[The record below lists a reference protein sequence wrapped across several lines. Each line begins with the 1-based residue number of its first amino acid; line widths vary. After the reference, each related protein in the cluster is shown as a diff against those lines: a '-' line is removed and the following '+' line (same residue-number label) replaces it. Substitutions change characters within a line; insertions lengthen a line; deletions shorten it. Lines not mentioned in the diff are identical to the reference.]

1 MKIAIGNDHAAVE
14 LKKTIMEYVE
24 SMGHEVTNWPN
35 NLDQLQHV
43 LKELVTITKTPYI
56 SCDTVEAILKQEPDY
71 GRVFDDS
78 VKFDGTLDE
87 INYQIILQVLHE
99 EHDNKEK
106 TARRLGI
113 SRSTLWRI
121 LKNNN

>member
-1 MKIAIGNDHAAVE
+1 M
-14 LKKTIMEYVE
+14 LKQWKKCSY
-24 SMGHEVTNWPN
+24 NWPN

-106 TARRLGI
+106 NRQAARHKPKH
-113 SRSTLWRI
+113 TLAD
-121 LKNNN
+121 LEEQ

>member
-1 MKIAIGNDHAAVE
+1 M
-14 LKKTIMEYVE
+14 LSY
-24 SMGHEVTNWPN
+24 NWPN

-87 INYQIILQVLHE
+87 INY
-99 EHDNKEK
+99 KSFFRCY
-106 TARRLGI
+106 T
-113 SRSTLWRI
+113 
-121 LKNNN
+121 KNMTIKKKPPGGSA